1 LTARLRVMSQHAI
14 ISMHRCRFSPVQI
27 SHTGRRQGDARDAM
41 HELAIT
47 QNIVDIALKSAPERQ
62 VQGITIVLGELSGIV
77 EDSVRFCFEVVAA
90 DTAAKGAALTFH
102 KVPAHLRCT
111 KCAFEFKLDNGDW
124 ACPQCGNL
132 GGEVLQ
138 GRECYIESID
148 VEDE

>member
-1 LTARLRVMSQHAI
+1 
-14 ISMHRCRFSPVQI
+14 
-27 SHTGRRQGDARDAM
+27 M

-111 KCAFEFKLDNGDW
+111 KCTFEFKLDNGDW

>member
-1 LTARLRVMSQHAI
+1 MSQHAI

-27 SHTGRRQGDARDAM
+27 SHTGRRQGDARNAM

-90 DTAAKGAALTFH
+90 DTAAKGAALTFTRSLPISV
-102 KVPAHLRCT
+102 VPNAPSSSSLT
-111 KCAFEFKLDNGDW
+111 TGTGPA
-124 ACPQCGNL
+124 P
-132 GGEVLQ
+132 
-138 GRECYIESID
+138 
-148 VEDE
+148 

>member
-1 LTARLRVMSQHAI
+1 
-14 ISMHRCRFSPVQI
+14 
-27 SHTGRRQGDARDAM
+27 M

-47 QNIVDIALKSAPERQ
+47 QNIVDIALKSAAESR
-62 VQGITIVLGELSGIV
+62 VKGITIVLGELSGIV
-77 EDSVRFCFEVVAA
+77 EDSVRFCFDVVAA
-90 DTAAKGAALTFH
+90 DTAAQGAALTFH

-132 GGEVLQ
+132 GGEVMQ

>member
-1 LTARLRVMSQHAI
+1 
-14 ISMHRCRFSPVQI
+14 
-27 SHTGRRQGDARDAM
+27 M

-47 QNIVDIALKSAPERQ
+47 QSIVDIALKSAPERQ
-62 VQGITIVLGELSGIV
+62 VKGITIVLGELSGIV
-77 EDSVRFCFEVVAA
+77 EDSVRFCFEVLAA

-132 GGEVLQ
+132 GGEVMQ